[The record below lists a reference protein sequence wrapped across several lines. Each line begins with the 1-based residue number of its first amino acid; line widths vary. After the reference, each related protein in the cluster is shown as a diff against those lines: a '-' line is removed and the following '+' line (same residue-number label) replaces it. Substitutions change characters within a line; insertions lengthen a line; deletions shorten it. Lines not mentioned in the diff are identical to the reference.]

1 IAYFQK
7 RFCGQEYWV
16 FDQRRRRNLAPGATP
31 PAVVL
36 PVIWAPMNRSLP
48 PYLDKVQWSD
58 FEIPELYKTKGLR
71 YLKRFE
77 RATYKECV
85 NAMGEAIGKA
95 YNDYPGIPALGN
107 LVSFNA
113 IPNQFAGGRWEEAAD
128 AAGWLPGPSVAN
140 FVFAAAG
147 GQQPLN
153 LHP

>member
-1 IAYFQK
+1 MSYVFFFSYARENLDKELKAFFEDLSADVAPHVPFAANDAGFRDQRDLHLMETWEPAIMDALQTSAILVCITSIAYFQK

-16 FDQRRRRNLAPGATP
+16 FDQRRRRNLAPGASP

-77 RATYKECV
+77 RATYKE
-85 NAMGEAIGKA
+85 
-95 YNDYPGIPALGN
+95 
-107 LVSFNA
+107 
-113 IPNQFAGGRWEEAAD
+113 
-128 AAGWLPGPSVAN
+128 
-140 FVFAAAG
+140 
-147 GQQPLN
+147 
-153 LHP
+153 